1 MFNFTALPPLGLY
14 IHYPWCVRKCPYC
27 DFNSHEVKGDVP
39 ELAYI
44 NALVQDLEQDLPL
57 VWGRRINSIFIGG
70 GTPSLLSP
78 ESLDALLSSIRARLA
93 FNPGIEITLEAN
105 PGAVDYAR
113 FEEFYSLGVNRISI
127 GVQSFADHCLHALG
141 RVHNS
146 QDAVMAIESAQ
157 KAGFTNFNID
167 LMFGLPGQSM
177 TMAENDINTAIALN
191 PSHISYY
198 QLTIE
203 PNTLF
208 YNKSPVL
215 PVEENIYAIQQAC
228 QSKLAESGFRQYEVS
243 AYASEN
249 HQCAHNVNYWQF
261 GDYLGIGAGA
271 HAKISNASEQNIKR
285 YWKVKHPQDYI
296 GKVATSGHISGSR
309 TLSRKEAGFE
319 FMMNALRLTDG
330 FETELFTRHTGL
342 PILVVEKQLKEA
354 QLRGLIEWD
363 VRKISPTIQGYQF
376 LNDLLEQFLPDDPQM
391 DGGRLE

>member
-1 MFNFTALPPLGLY
+1 MFNFTVLPPLGLY
-14 IHYPWCVRKCPYC
+14 IHFPWCVRKCPYC
-27 DFNSHEVKGDVP
+27 DFNSHEAKGNVP

-57 VWGRRINSIFIGG
+57 VWGRRISSIFIGG

-105 PGAVDYAR
+105 PGAVDYAK
-113 FEEFYSLGVNRISI
+113 FEEFYSLGINRISI
-127 GVQSFADHCLHALG
+127 GVQSFADHCLQALG

-157 KAGFTNFNID
+157 KAGFNNFNID

-177 TMAENDINTAIALN
+177 SMAVNDINTAIALN

-208 YNKSPVL
+208 HNKPPVL
-215 PVEENIYAIQQAC
+215 PVEEDIYSIQQAC
-228 QSKLAESGFRQYEVS
+228 QSRLGESGFKQYEVS
-243 AYASEN
+243 AYASED

-296 GKVATSGHISGSR
+296 GKVATSEHISGSR

-342 PILVVEKQLKEA
+342 PMLVVEKQLKEA
-354 QLRGLIEWD
+354 QLRGLIDWD
-363 VRKISPTIQGYQF
+363 VRKISPTTQGYQF
-376 LNDLLEQFLPDDPQM
+376 LNDLLEQFLPDDPQV
-391 DGGRLE
+391 DGGRSE

>member
-1 MFNFTALPPLGLY
+1 MFNFTVLPPLGLY
-14 IHYPWCVRKCPYC
+14 IHFPWCVRKCPYC
-27 DFNSHEVKGDVP
+27 DFNSHEAKGNVP

-57 VWGRRINSIFIGG
+57 VWGRRISSIFIGG

-105 PGAVDYAR
+105 PGAVDYAK
-113 FEEFYSLGVNRISI
+113 FEEFYSLGINRISI
-127 GVQSFADHCLHALG
+127 GVQSFADHCLQALG

-157 KAGFTNFNID
+157 KAGFNNFNID

-177 TMAENDINTAIALN
+177 SMAVNDINTAIALN

-208 YNKSPVL
+208 HNKPPVL
-215 PVEENIYAIQQAC
+215 PVEEDIYAIQQAC
-228 QSKLAESGFRQYEVS
+228 QSRLGESGFKQYEVS
-243 AYASEN
+243 AYASEG

-271 HAKISNASEQNIKR
+271 HAKISNASEQSIKR
-285 YWKVKHPQDYI
+285 YWKVKNPQDYI
-296 GKVATSGHISGSR
+296 GKVATSEHISGSR

-342 PILVVEKQLKEA
+342 PMLVVEKQLKEA
-354 QLRGLIEWD
+354 QLRGLIDWD

-376 LNDLLEQFLPDDPQM
+376 LNDLLEQFLPDDPQV
-391 DGGRLE
+391 DGGHSE